1 MLSYDDA
8 VRTILENVTRLEA
21 VEEPLL
27 ACSGRVAAENNYA
40 DFDLPHSAISMGGL
54 SIVIKGAGEMASGI
68 AHRLFMANITRICMT
83 EIENPLCV
91 RRTVSFCEAV
101 FEQEV
106 EVEGVPGKLVRNQAE
121 LAGAWTHKKIGV
133 IIDPSWRI
141 ITDLKPDVV
150 VDAIMAKRN
159 LGTSKDEAPLVIG
172 VGPGFAAPDNV
183 HVVVESNRGH
193 YLGRAIYHGA
203 AEAHT
208 GMPGL
213 TAGYSRERVLR
224 SPLEGMVRHVKSI
237 GDMVTKGETILYVDA
252 TPVPA
257 GIDGVV
263 RGLIREIRVRANE
276 KVGDIE
282 PRGDVSYSQTI
293 SDKARAIGGGVLEAV
308 MHHLN
313 RR

>member
-1 MLSYDDA
+1 
-8 VRTILENVTRLEA
+8 
-21 VEEPLL
+21 
-27 ACSGRVAAENNYA
+27 
-40 DFDLPHSAISMGGL
+40 
-54 SIVIKGAGEMASGI
+54 MASGI
-68 AHRLFMANITRICMT
+68 AHRLFMANITRICMA

-101 FEQEV
+101 FEREV
-106 EVEGVPGKLVRNQAE
+106 KVEGALGKLVRNQAE
-121 LAGAWTHKKIGV
+121 LAQAWVHKNIGV
-133 IIDPSWRI
+133 MIDPSWRMI
-141 ITDLKPDVV
+141 AELKPDVV

-172 VGPGFAAPDNV
+172 VGPGFVAPDNV

-193 YLGRAIYHGA
+193 HLGRAIYHGA
-203 AEAHT
+203 AEPHT

-213 TAGYSRERVLR
+213 TAGFSRERVLR
-224 SPLEGMVRHVKSI
+224 SPHEGMVRHVKSF
-237 GDMVTKGETILYVDA
+237 GDTVTKRETVLYVDT

-257 GIDGVV
+257 GVDGVV

-282 PRGDVSYSQTI
+282 PRGDVSYSHTI
-293 SDKARAIGGGVLEAV
+293 SDKARAIAGGVLEAV
-308 MHHLN
+308 MHYLN